1 MTTDSLKELRMACS
15 WGTVAT
21 QVGQADDT
29 CVTLADAGKTAPHRI
44 DCPLVP
50 PSPRLERSVA
60 SATAASCYH
69 PFPRLLCS
77 RSELT
82 PNVVLPR
89 PRRPDPGLRHPGDDV
104 PPGDLR
110 QAKGLALLPDRP
122 HIAGSFALRP
132 MSVHAIG
139 EATSDPT
146 LHTGTFIAAHPADLC
161 REMHVMLLQ
170 IGHMLGCLLILFI
183 WFVFFFFGIDS
194 DCFAASFRVR
204 LLGSH
209 GLPPHL
215 WGTQICCL

>member
-1 MTTDSLKELRMACS
+1 M
-15 WGTVAT
+15 VARIKYFFYRST
-21 QVGQADDT
+21 NSIKRRCRWHPPDT

-44 DCPLVP
+44 DRPLVP

-82 PNVVLPR
+82 PDVVLPR

-122 HIAGSFALRP
+122 HIAASFALRP
-132 MSVHAIG
+132 H
-139 EATSDPT
+139 ECPC
-146 LHTGTFIAAHPADLC
+146 H
-161 REMHVMLLQ
+161 
-170 IGHMLGCLLILFI
+170 
-183 WFVFFFFGIDS
+183 W
-194 DCFAASFRVR
+194 
-204 LLGSH
+204 
-209 GLPPHL
+209 
-215 WGTQICCL
+215 